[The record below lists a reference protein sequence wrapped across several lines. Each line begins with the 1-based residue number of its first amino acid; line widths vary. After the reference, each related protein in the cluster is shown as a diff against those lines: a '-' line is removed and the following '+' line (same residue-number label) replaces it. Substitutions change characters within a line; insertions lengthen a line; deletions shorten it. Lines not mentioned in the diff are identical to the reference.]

1 MRQGVPGAVHAPVD
15 EVGSRAGDDG
25 AARDIHGD
33 AHHAVGGDCGRGGAC
48 HGHLGTARG
57 LEVRRGA
64 AGGVHLGFGVV
75 GVRRPPGGREKASR
89 KRRTPR
95 RRARV

>member
-25 AARDIHGD
+25 AAPDIHGD
-33 AHHAVGGDCGRGGAC
+33 AHHAVGGDCRRGGAC

-57 LEVRRGA
+57 LEVYDAELLGA
-64 AGGVHLGFGVV
+64 YIWGSGL
-75 GVRRPPGGREKASR
+75 
-89 KRRTPR
+89 
-95 RRARV
+95 